1 MTKRRERRKMKKTDK
16 EMIKWALEESSK
28 PVVKNPYLK
37 KTITDAEIQK
47 KLDKQRGPSDWDM
60 IYEGMTPIEKGQWN
74 AEKRKKGMDGKRA
87 IPLEDIKKKKTIEP
101 VKIDFDLDIRRV
113 AKKPKTTYLNGNV
126 IDMIPFMEPEE
137 WWKPRPEPPEE
148 ETRIPRRPRERFGLA
163 YLLQS

>member
-1 MTKRRERRKMKKTDK
+1 MKKTDK

-113 AKKPKTTYLNGNV
+113 AKKPRPKPQYINGNV
-126 IDMIPFMEPEE
+126 LDITPLIHDE
-137 WWKPRPEPPEE
+137 WWLIKPEPPEE

>member
-87 IPLEDIKKKKTIEP
+87 IPLEDVKKKKPTEP
-101 VKIDFDLDIRRV
+101 VKIDFNLTPW
-113 AKKPKTTYLNGNV
+113 KK
-126 IDMIPFMEPEE
+126 
-137 WWKPRPEPPEE
+137 
-148 ETRIPRRPRERFGLA
+148 
-163 YLLQS
+163 